1 MKANA
6 IKVVETDSKIEFAI
20 GGMRTTLVKA
30 NVSPEVC
37 EAGKW
42 YGITVKIQRAAALP
56 AGATDQAKFAAMER
70 VATAFNA
77 GTTNWNVRETAE
89 EKLAREQAA
98 ARADLVEAL
107 GRLGYGEK
115 AEAMILAFGQ
125 ERGWTEA
132 MTVTALS
139 GQAEVSKK
147 LIEIAQERKAE
158 RAGPAP
164 AIDLAGLLAK
174 VASA

>member
-6 IKVVETDSKIEFAI
+6 IKVVETESKIEFAL
-20 GGMRTTLVKA
+20 GGMKTTLIKA

-70 VATAFNA
+70 IAAAFNA
-77 GTTNWNVRETAE
+77 GTANWNVRETAE
-89 EKLAREQAA
+89 EKLAREQAT
-98 ARADLVEAL
+98 ARADLIEAL
-107 GRLGYGEK
+107 TRLGYGEK
-115 AEAMILAFGQ
+115 AGAMILAFGK
-125 ERGWTEA
+125 ERGWTEP

-147 LIEIAQERKAE
+147 LVEIAQERKAE

>member
-1 MKANA
+1 MSAPTMN
-6 IKVVETDSKIEFAI
+6 TP
-20 GGMRTTLVKA
+20 L
-30 NVSPEVC
+30 PEVTIAPLT
-37 EAGKW
+37 E
-42 YGITVKIQRAAALP
+42 LS
-56 AGATDQAKFAAMER
+56 AAMER

-98 ARADLVEAL
+98 ARADLIEAL

-125 ERGWTEA
+125 ERGWTEP

-174 VASA
+174 VAAA

>member
-6 IKVVETDSKIEFAI
+6 IKVVETDSLITFSI
-20 GGMRTTLVKA
+20 GGMRTTLLKS

-98 ARADLVEAL
+98 ARADLIEAL

-115 AEAMILAFGQ
+115 AEAMLAAYG
-125 ERGWTEA
+125 RDKGWTEA

-147 LIEIAQERKAE
+147 LLEIQQERKAE

-174 VASA
+174 VAAA

>member
-20 GGMRTTLVKA
+20 GGMRTTLIKA

-77 GTTNWNVRETAE
+77 GTTNWNVRETPE

-98 ARADLVEAL
+98 ARADLIEAL
-107 GRLGYGEK
+107 TRLGYGEK
-115 AEAMILAFGQ
+115 AEAMLAAYGQ

-174 VASA
+174 VAAA